1 MMTMSNDDSL
11 VTPSSCF
18 KRALLLLGLM
28 RERLKNSVE
37 KCELNFFS
45 DKIEENEN
53 LSSFLF

>member
-18 KRALLLLGLM
+18 KQRALLLLGLM

-45 DKIEENEN
+45 DKIEEN
-53 LSSFLF
+53 LSSFFI